1 MPGTRAWHQ
10 RRFASLVALSLAC
23 VAQAALGQGAPPATS
38 AIHLS
43 QIGFLP
49 TAPKTAIV
57 VGATSS
63 TFAVVGARGDTVLRG
78 TLSAPR
84 SWALSGEE
92 NVRRADFTRLTTPGR
107 YRLVVPGAGA
117 PAPFDIGTVHLHSLA
132 RATLKGFYFQ
142 RSGVPIDARYAG
154 KWARAEGHPD
164 TAVLVHPS
172 AATAARPA
180 GTKIAAPFGWYDAG
194 DYNKYVVNSG
204 ISTYTLLLL
213 AEQFREYASVLR
225 TDVPESG
232 NALPDVLDE
241 ALFNV
246 RWMRRMQDPADG
258 GVYHKLTNAEFDA
271 FEPPSVATAP
281 RYVVQKSTAATLD
294 FAAVMA
300 QAARVVRRYPRVLP
314 GLADS
319 LSAAALAAWRWAR
332 QHPDSLYDQNRL
344 NATTT
349 PHVNTGAYGDRSIDD
364 ERRWAAAELYLTTRQ
379 DSFLVAVPPLPEM
392 QFATVPTWNDVG
404 TLALVSLAEHRRELP
419 ASVDGA
425 AIVQRLV
432 ELARSLR
439 AAGDSSAYGVAMGAR
454 RDFVWGSNAV
464 AANQGLVLVQ
474 AYRLTGDTTFLRAAL
489 GNLDYVM
496 GRNPTGYSFVTGIGT
511 KTPMFPHHR
520 LSGSD
525 TVAAPVPGLLVGG
538 PNPGQQDRCQG
549 YPSSLPALSYVD
561 AQCAYAANEVA
572 INWNAPIAYL
582 SAAIDASYGARRTA
596 RDVSDRSRG
605 VAAPREEARPYV
617 VVVSLDAFRWDY
629 LAKYRPASLE
639 RLARSGIVAKGL
651 IPPFPSKT
659 FPSHYTIA
667 TGLYPG
673 HHGITSN
680 TFYDPALDR
689 WFRVKDTSSHDGQWY
704 GGVPIWVAAQREGV
718 RSSVYFWPG
727 SEGAIAGERP
737 TYWSSYHASVPDS
750 QRIDESIARLR
761 LPGAERPH
769 LVMIYLTDVDDTTH
783 RYGPD
788 TPHTAHAVASI
799 DRALT
804 RLLDS
809 LHALPQRDSVNIV
822 VLSDHGMYDATQ
834 SRMIALRPV
843 LAAAG
848 IDTTRVEMGDN
859 GPVMSLWFQGDT
871 ALARRALAAL
881 AQQPHARAYARGQTP
896 ARWHLDANARAGDV
910 LVVGELGYLL
920 AKSAGDRVLDP
931 GNHGWDPVSPP
942 MHGLF
947 VAAGP
952 QIRARGTIPEL
963 ESVHVFPFLAALL
976 GLQDAP
982 AVDGRLDVLAPYLR
996 VAR

>member
-1 MPGTRAWHQ
+1 VKPQRA
-10 RRFASLVALSLAC
+10 ATLAALALAC
-23 VAQAALGQGAPPATS
+23 VAPIAAGQGTAPG

-57 VGATSS
+57 VGASGS
-63 TFAVVGARGDTVLRG
+63 TFAIVAARGDTVLRG
-78 TLSAPR
+78 TLSASR
-84 SWALSGEE
+84 RWVLSGEE
-92 NVRRADFTRLTTPGR
+92 SVRRADFTRLTRPGR

-117 PAPFDIGTVHLHSLA
+117 PAAFDVGTVQLRALA
-132 RATLKGFYFQ
+132 RATLKAFYFQ

-154 KWARAEGHPD
+154 RWARAEGHPD

-180 GTKIAAPFGWYDAG
+180 GTKLSAPFGWYDAG

-213 AEQFREYASVLR
+213 AEQYPEYATALH
-225 TDVPESG
+225 TDIPESG
-232 NALPDVLDE
+232 NTLPDALDE

-246 RWMRRMQDPADG
+246 RWMRAMQDPADG

-271 FEPPSVATAP
+271 FEPPSVATQP
-281 RYVVQKSTAATLD
+281 RYVVQKSTAAALD

-300 QAARVVRRYPRVLP
+300 QASRVVRRYPRELP

-319 LSAAALAAWRWAR
+319 LRDEALAAWRWAR
-332 QHPDSLYDQNRL
+332 QHPDSMYDQNRL
-344 NATTT
+344 NAATT
-349 PHVNTGAYGDRSIDD
+349 PRVTTGAYGDRSVDD

-379 DSFLVAVPPLPEM
+379 DSFLVAAPPLAPT
-392 QFATVPTWNDVG
+392 QVATVPTWNDVG
-404 TLALVSLAEHRRELP
+404 TLALVSLAGDRRELP
-419 ASVDGA
+419 ASADRA
-425 AIVQRLV
+425 AIVDRLV
-432 ELARSLR
+432 ALARSLR
-439 AAGDSSAYGVAMGAR
+439 DATDSSAYGTAMTR
-454 RDFVWGSNAV
+454 RQDFVWGSNAV

-474 AYRLTGDTTFLRAAL
+474 AYRLTGDTSYLRAAV
-489 GNLDYVM
+489 GNLDYIM
-496 GRNPTGYSFVTGIGT
+496 GRNPTGYSFVTGVGV
-511 KTPMFPHHR
+511 KTPIFPHHR

-525 TVAAPVPGLLVGG
+525 SVAAPVPGLLVGG
-538 PNPGQQDRCQG
+538 PNPGQQDRCAG

-561 AQCAYAANEVA
+561 AQCAYAANEIA

-582 SAAIDASYGARRTA
+582 SSAIDASY
-596 RDVSDRSRG
+596 
-605 VAAPREEARPYV
+605 AAPMPDGSEHTSEAPTSSLTPVKARPYV

-639 RLARSGIVAKGL
+639 RLAARGIAARGL
-651 IPPFPSKT
+651 VPPFPTKT

-673 HHGITSN
+673 HHGILSN
-680 TFYDPALDR
+680 AFYDPARER
-689 WFRVKDTSSHDGQWY
+689 WFRLKDTSAVHDGRWF

-727 SEGAIAGERP
+727 SEGVVAGDRP
-737 TYWSSYHASVPDS
+737 TFWSPYHASVPDS

-761 LPGAERPH
+761 LPPAERPH

-783 RYGPD
+783 HYGPN
-788 TPHTAHAVASI
+788 TPHTANAVASL
-799 DRALT
+799 DRTLT

-809 LHALPQRDSVNIV
+809 LHALPQRDSVNVV
-822 VLSDHGMYDATQ
+822 VLSDHGMSDATQ
-834 SRMIALRPV
+834 AKMLALRPV

-848 IDTTRVEMGDN
+848 IDSTRVEMGDN
-859 GPVMSLWFQGDT
+859 GPVMSLWFHGDGAT
-871 ALARRALAAL
+871 ARRALAAL
-881 AQQPHARAYARGQTP
+881 ARVPHARAYARGTTP
-896 ARWHLDANARAGDV
+896 ARWHLDGSARAGDV
-910 LVVGELGYLL
+910 LVVADLGYLL
-920 AKSAGDRVLDP
+920 AKSAGDRVLDA
-931 GNHGWDPVSPP
+931 GNHGWDPVAHE

-952 QIRARGTIPEL
+952 QIRARGTIPEF
-963 ESVHVFPFLAALL
+963 ESVNVYPFLAALL
-976 GLQDAP
+976 RLEHVP
-982 AVDGRLDVLAPYLR
+982 AVDGRLGVLAPYLR
-996 VAR
+996 PAH